1 MAEAFAEFLNQM
13 ASLDIIANPGAERLA
28 SLASVESWLIQRVR
42 DHFNAEHLRV
52 SSDLS
57 NTVSYLIA
65 DVLAQARRRQREIPG
80 STVEGA
86 VLQHLIGA
94 KLAVRLGEDVVSH
107 QAYSTADA
115 PTSRGGD
122 FDIPRNSIS
131 IHVTTSPT
139 ERLIEKCKA
148 NIEAGRRPIV
158 IVPDQ
163 RIAATETR
171 AENVGLKNRI
181 EVLGAERFIS
191 GNITELSIANS
202 RSVADQVR
210 VIIDMYNRVIS
221 SRETDPS
228 LQIDY
233 A

>member
-1 MAEAFAEFLNQM
+1 LAEEFAELLNQLTSLGTLGNT
-13 ASLDIIANPGAERLA
+13 ASERQA
-28 SLASVESWLIQRVR
+28 SLASIENWLVQRVR
-42 DHFNAEHLRV
+42 EYFNAEHLRI
-52 SSDLS
+52 SSDHS
-57 NTVSYLIA
+57 NTVSFLIA
-65 DVLAQARRRQREIPG
+65 DVLAQARQRQQEVPG

-94 KLAVRLGEDVVSH
+94 KLAVRLGDDVITH
-107 QAYSTADA
+107 QAYSTADV
-115 PTSRGGD
+115 PTARGGD
-122 FDIPRNSIS
+122 FDILPNAIS

-148 NIEAGRRPIV
+148 NIEAGRRPII

-163 RIAATETR
+163 RIPATETL
-171 AENVGLKNRI
+171 AENAGLKNRI

-191 GNITELSIANS
+191 GNITELSIANA
-202 RSVADQVR
+202 RSIADQVR
-210 VIIDMYNRVIS
+210 EVIDMYNRIVT
-221 SRETDPS
+221 SRESDPS